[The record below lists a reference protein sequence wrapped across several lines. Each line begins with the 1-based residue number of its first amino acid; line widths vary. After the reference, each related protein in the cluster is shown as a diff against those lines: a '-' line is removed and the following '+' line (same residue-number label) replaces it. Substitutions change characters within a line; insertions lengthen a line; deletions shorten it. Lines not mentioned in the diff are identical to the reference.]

1 VQVAAAATKLKGF
14 VSVMCSADLVVT
26 RSFRRESIML
36 RRALVVLVLFT
47 CMLTGVI
54 RAQTTSSGLID
65 PSAARRL
72 GLERMWF
79 TQIQMDRSRGHMA
92 GLFQQV
98 SSTKT
103 RIVFEM
109 LNQGNRSTYSTRE
122 LEELGRP
129 LRDVAVIAVLDE
141 AADPAAGPAAKSKF
155 RITVVAKGGNLAAVD
170 QVIDVPYV
178 GAGRKD
184 LPFVIMGSELI
195 KAQPPQIAWWRPI
208 PISQAALKHLA
219 GPGTFTPGIDRA
231 LQNVEQDLA
240 RIKLNLGQVNAGKP
254 VADDSLPEVDLH
266 IVPEINLYASAT
278 RGTLA
283 AIDGETGRTRWSI
296 SVGSPRHPTT
306 IPGAND
312 DYVAV
317 INGSNL
323 HVVSAVDGST
333 VWTRPTSGAPG
344 AGPAI
349 SDTLVFAPMINGTIE
364 IYDITEPRFPAGQF
378 RSFGR
383 AMTQPVLS
391 SSSVAW
397 ATDRGNLYVG
407 NSQVPDMRFRV
418 EAKDAIESAPAFLSP
433 DIVFATSRDGYI
445 YCFTENR
452 GTMLWR
458 FTTGEPMTHS
468 PIPIGETVYAITDR
482 GNMYAL
488 NVADASEKWLASGI
502 RSFLAGSDKRLYCID
517 IGGNLTVLSADSG
530 SVIGRLQTVGMD
542 LHFLNLQTDR
552 IILGTKSGLVQ
563 SLRES
568 EAYWPVIHFGE
579 LRKARPKGPPQGP
592 RPAEAPAG
600 GAPAV
605 DPFAA
610 PGGAVDPFAAPAA
623 GGAGAGADPFAA
635 PAAGGGAG
643 ADPFAAPPAGGTA
656 PAADPFGSP

>member
-1 VQVAAAATKLKGF
+1 
-14 VSVMCSADLVVT
+14 
-26 RSFRRESIML
+26 ML
-36 RRALVVLVLFT
+36 RRALVALVL
-47 CMLTGVI
+47 LTLALPGAG
-54 RAQTTSSGLID
+54 RAQTTSTGLID
-65 PSAARRL
+65 PSAARRM

-79 TQIQMDRSRGHMA
+79 TQIPLDRSRGRMA

-103 RIVFEM
+103 RIVFET
-109 LNQGNRSTYSTRE
+109 LNQGIRSTYSTRE
-122 LEELGRP
+122 FEEVGRP
-129 LRDVAVIAVLDE
+129 LRDVAVIAVLAE
-141 AADPAAGPAAKSKF
+141 PADPAAGPAAKSKF
-155 RITVVAKGGNLAAVD
+155 RVTVVAKGDTLAAVD
-170 QVIDVPYV
+170 QMIEVPYV
-178 GAGRKD
+178 GASRKD
-184 LPFVIMGSELI
+184 LPFVLMGSELV
-195 KAQPPQIAWWRPI
+195 KAQPPEIAWWRPI
-208 PISQAALKHLA
+208 PISQAALKYLA
-219 GPGTFTPGIDRA
+219 SPGTMTPGVDRA

-240 RIKLNLGQVNAGKP
+240 RIKLNLGQANAGQS

-266 IVPEINLYASAT
+266 IVPEISLYGSAN
-278 RGTLA
+278 RGTVA
-283 AIDGETGRTRWSI
+283 AIDGETGRTRWSVT
-296 SVGSPRHPTT
+296 VGSPDHPTT
-306 IPGAND
+306 VPGAND

-317 INGSNL
+317 LNGSTLYVLN
-323 HVVSAVDGST
+323 AADGST
-333 VWTRPTSGAPG
+333 VWTRQTNGAPG

-349 SDTLVFAPMINGTIE
+349 SETLVFAPMINGSIE
-364 IYDITEPRFPAGQF
+364 IYDITEPRYPAGVF

-391 SSSVAW
+391 ASSVAW

-418 EAKDAIESAPAFLSP
+418 EAKDSIESAPAFLSP
-433 DIVFATSRDGYI
+433 DVVFATSRDGYV

-458 FTTGEPMTHS
+458 FTTGEPISHS
-468 PIPIGETVYAITDR
+468 PVPLGETVYAITDR
-482 GNMYAL
+482 GNMHAL
-488 NVADASEKWLASGI
+488 NVADAREKWLASGI
-502 RSFLAGSDKRLYCID
+502 RRFLAGSDKRLYCID
-517 IGGNLTVLSADSG
+517 IGGNLTILSADSG

-542 LHFLNLQTDR
+542 LHFCNLQTDR

-579 LRKARPKGPPQGP
+579 LKKARAKQPPQGA
-592 RPAEAPAG
+592 RPAAPAG

-623 GGAGAGADPFAA
+623 GGGAGADPFAA
-635 PAAGGGAG
+635 PPAGGGGAG

-656 PAADPFGSP
+656 PAADPFATP